1 MENLNNMFNDISTT
15 SKKARVS
22 FLNKVD
28 LNNLNNVDKTLNDYV
43 NTSDNIGTQYNRI
56 KHIFK
61 YLEESKSSN
70 ELYNKYKKIGDDLS
84 NQIHIKRDSNN
95 LENDKKSERYIELS
109 DLKIKLLSHY
119 PTVSLKELKKNNRV
133 NEFITS
139 INKLQDF
146 LLISLYVNNAPLRN
160 DYADINIV
168 SSKKVTTDTK
178 KNYMVLNN
186 KSVYIIL
193 NVYKNSER
201 INNQYKIEISKYN
214 IKLIRLLKSLYKIID
229 YPFQFLFNHIS
240 RNKIEKSTDTSLVKR
255 IPILSTR
262 YFGKPLSINDYRH
275 IYEMELQHSERY
287 KNMNIIER
295 EHEHQLLLHS
305 TSEAMRYNRV

>member
-1 MENLNNMFNDISTT
+1 MDNLNNMFNNISTT

-28 LNNLNNVDKTLNDYV
+28 LNNLDNVDKILLDHI
-43 NTSDNIGTQYNRI
+43 NTSNNIGTKYNRI

-61 YLEESKSSN
+61 YIEESNPSN
-70 ELYNKYKKIGDDLS
+70 PLYNKYKQMGDELS
-84 NQIHIKRDSNN
+84 NQIHIKRDTNN
-95 LENDKKSERYIELS
+95 LENDQKSERYIELS
-109 DLKIKLLSHY
+109 DLKIKLLSLY
-119 PTVSLKELKKNNRV
+119 PKFSLKELKKNNNM
-133 NEFITS
+133 NEFIHT
-139 INKLQDF
+139 INKLQDY

-168 SSKKVTTDTK
+168 SSKKAATDTK
-178 KNYMVLNN
+178 KNYMILNN
-186 KSVYIIL
+186 RSVYIKL

-201 INNQYKIEISKYN
+201 INKQYTIEISKYN
-214 IKLIRLLKSLYKIID
+214 IRLIRLLKALYKYID
-229 YPFQFLFNHIS
+229 YPFEFLFNHIS
-240 RNKIEKSTDTSLVKR
+240 RNKIEKSTNTSLVKR
-255 IPILSTR
+255 IPILSVS

-295 EHEHQLLLHS
+295 EQEHQLLLHS